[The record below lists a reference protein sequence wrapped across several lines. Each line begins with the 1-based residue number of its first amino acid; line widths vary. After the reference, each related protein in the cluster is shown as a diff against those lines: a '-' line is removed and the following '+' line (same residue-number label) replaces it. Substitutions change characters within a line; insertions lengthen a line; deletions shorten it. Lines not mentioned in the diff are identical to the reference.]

1 LFRRWILASFHKCGG
16 FTARSIFTSVAL
28 ALTLA
33 YSHASAQSSLPSTTT
48 SIGLAEALELAWQR
62 SPAALNA
69 PGKAREMAV
78 RQQSNGNWLAGAPA
92 VSLAHRTDR
101 ITGNAGLRELE
112 AELDLPLWRAGT
124 RSANQRLLDAES
136 RSLAPTQ
143 QVAKLQL
150 AGQLR
155 DLAANI
161 ALARLDRELAQQKLN
176 ESVQLTQDITRRLRA
191 GDVARL
197 DAVQS
202 QLVQAQAQAALNA
215 AQAQLQQN
223 LLQWQGLTGTSRLP
237 SWSDTALP
245 SDARAVPDNHPQL
258 LAAQAQIDN
267 AKARLNLAEVD
278 RADPMDLSIGM
289 SRERS
294 AFGNAAER
302 NLRLA
307 LRIPLGTNSRNAPR
321 IAAATAELASA
332 QNELDAQRRLLA
344 NELELAH
351 ASLSQARANEV
362 ASKQRLDLAK
372 QMHEIVLRAYN
383 LGERDLPARL
393 RADSEKF
400 DAELSFA
407 RTQLDTRRAVSKLQ
421 QQLGLLP

>member
-1 LFRRWILASFHKCGG
+1 MVF
-16 FTARSIFTSVAL
+16 
-28 ALTLA
+28 
-33 YSHASAQSSLPSTTT
+33 SHSSAQSSLPSSTP
-48 SIGLAEALELAWQR
+48 SISLAEALQLAWQR
-62 SPAALNA
+62 SPVALNA
-69 PGKAREMAV
+69 PSKAQELAV
-78 RQQSNGNWLAGAPA
+78 RQQSNSSWLAAAPA

-101 ITGNAGLRELE
+101 LTGNAGLRELE
-112 AELDLPLWRAGT
+112 LELELPIWRAGT
-124 RSANQRLLDAES
+124 RSANQGQLDAES
-136 RSLAPTQ
+136 RSLAPAQ
-143 QVAKLQL
+143 QAAKLQL

-155 DLAANI
+155 ELASYI
-161 ALARLDRELAQQKLN
+161 ELAQLDRELAQQKLSD
-176 ESVQLTQDITRRLRA
+176 SVQLTNDITRRLRA

-202 QLVQAQAQAALNA
+202 QLVQAQAQAALDA
-215 AQAQLQQN
+215 AQAQLKQS
-223 LLQWQGLTGTSRLP
+223 LLQWRGLTGTSRLP

-245 SDARAVPDNHPQL
+245 RDARNVPDNHPQL

-267 AKARLNLAEVD
+267 AKARLNVAEVD
-278 RADPMDLSIGM
+278 KADPMDLSIGM

-307 LRIPLGTNSRNAPR
+307 LRIPLGTKSRNAPR
-321 IAAATAELASA
+321 VTAAAAELAAA

-344 NELELAH
+344 NELEQAH
-351 ASLSQARANEV
+351 ATLAQARESEAT
-362 ASKQRLDLAK
+362 SKQRLDLVK

-407 RTQLDTRRAVSKLQ
+407 RAQLEVRRAVSKLQ